1 MLYESQNTSKNRIK
15 KIFAVVSLIV
25 VSSLLASCRLREN
38 SLSQP
43 TPNRDSD
50 TSRTNR
56 STISPRSSSTQT
68 AFPNL
73 NGDRRQ
79 NRDNNRDNNNRDN
92 NNRDNN
98 NRNNNSRQDNNRQD
112 NRGSNNTERNRN
124 GRNNRSHPCRL

>member
-79 NRDNNRDNNNRDN
+79 NRDNSRDN

-112 NRGSNNTERNRN
+112 NRGNNNTEQNRYR
-124 GRNNRSHPCRL
+124 RNNRSHPCRL